1 MLLGIFLNV
10 NGKMM
15 MKHYDV
21 SKIIFRIFVMIAIVS
36 LGGLLYIKCFKSAN
50 VDIAQSVNGTYEAL
64 LQATSTPAWSF
75 GSQTGKLI
83 LKKDETIISKTDF
96 EIANDGK
103 SMSEKNWIV
112 SWYDDRVE
120 IILVGEEQY
129 DELVTLYYDG
139 QVEHS
144 QLTTHHDIYR
154 ENVSDDIT
162 SDLQVESSQEEKQ
175 IVDGYKAIYE
185 IYSDY
190 PLENFKIY
198 YGAKFTSTKCIL
210 SENDDTIEYLVYNG
224 KSENEKCG
232 LYVRYQNKKDN
243 NGTWSNANALIIDIY
258 AYVYENDSVVSSG
271 KTYWEDIAL
280 EAFQEVAE
288 ER

>member
-1 MLLGIFLNV
+1 
-10 NGKMM
+10 
-15 MKHYDV
+15 
-21 SKIIFRIFVMIAIVS
+21 MIAIIS
-36 LGGLLYIKCFKSAN
+36 LGGLLYIKCFKSSG

-75 GSQTGKLI
+75 GSQTGQLI

-129 DELVTLYYDG
+129 DELVTLYFDG
-139 QVEHS
+139 QVEHN
-144 QLTTHHDIYR
+144 QLSTHHDIYR
-154 ENVSDDIT
+154 ENISDDIT

-185 IYSDY
+185 IYSDR
-190 PLENFKIY
+190 LLDSFKIY
-198 YGAKFTSTKCIL
+198 YGAKSSSTKCIL
-210 SENDDTIEYLVYNG
+210 SENDDTVEYLIYNG
-224 KSENEKCG
+224 KSKNEKCG
-232 LYVRYQNKKDN
+232 IYIHYQNRKD
-243 NGTWSNANALIIDIY
+243 SDRALSDANATIINIY
-258 AYVYENDSVVSSG
+258 AYIYENGSVVSSD
-271 KTYWEDIAL
+271 KTHWEDIAS
-280 EAFQEVAE
+280 EAYQKVTE

>member
-1 MLLGIFLNV
+1 
-10 NGKMM
+10 
-15 MKHYDV
+15 
-21 SKIIFRIFVMIAIVS
+21 MIAIVS

-154 ENVSDDIT
+154 ENVSDDIA

-224 KSENEKCG
+224 KSKNEKCG